1 MPHDEAQLNQL
12 VAFFQAL
19 ADLNR
24 LKIVGILAQHPASVE
39 ELVESLAVQQSTVS
53 HHLAKL
59 KALGLVNMRKEGQV
73 HRYYLDEEI
82 LRTMAKQILSPENLA
97 EPAPQLSRLS
107 FEEKTLRSFFD
118 ANGRL
123 KVIPAQRKKRD
134 VILQHLVQQFEFG
147 QRYPE
152 SQVNEIL
159 LRFHEDVFTLRREMI
174 INGLLEREAS
184 VYWRPTPPQ
193 P

>member
-1 MPHDEAQLNQL
+1 MPQNEAQLEQL

-24 LKIVGILAQHPASVE
+24 LKIVGMLAQHPASVE
-39 ELVESLAVQQSTVS
+39 ELVDALQVQQSTVS

-59 KALGLVNMRKEGQV
+59 KALGLVNMRKEGQT

-97 EPAPQLSRLS
+97 EAAPPFARLS
-107 FEEKTLRSFFD
+107 FEEKTLRSFFGTD
-118 ANGRL
+118 GRL

-134 VILQHLVQQFEFG
+134 VILQQLVQQFETG

-152 SQVNEIL
+152 PHVNEIL
-159 LRFHEDVFTLRREMI
+159 LRFHEDVFTLRRELIMA
-174 INGLLEREAS
+174 GLLERENG
-184 VYWRPTPPQ
+184 VYWRP
-193 P
+193 

>member
-1 MPHDEAQLNQL
+1 MPQNEAQLEQL

-24 LKIVGILAQHPASVE
+24 LKIVGILAQQAASVE
-39 ELVESLAVQQSTVS
+39 ELVQALDVQQSTVS

-59 KALGLVNMRKEGQV
+59 KALGLVNMRKEGQL

-97 EPAPQLSRLS
+97 EAAPPVARLT

-118 ANGRL
+118 GNGRL

-134 VILQHLVQQFEFG
+134 VILQHLIQQFEVG

-152 SQVNEIL
+152 LQVNEIL

-174 INGLLEREAS
+174 INRLLERENG
-184 VYWRPTPPQ
+184 VYWRP
-193 P
+193 